1 MQEQI
6 QEFSFL
12 PFTIILVVLLG
23 ILFYYLPETKGIP
36 VNEIEALFQVQKY
49 FFKINW
55 LLLFHVKKLSKCYNY
70 FFKVPNAWKRPIG
83 RSDRILLQ
91 EIRTKQGK
99 TNYGSTNDKGHE
111 AI

>member
-36 VNEIEALFQVQKY
+36 VNEIEALFQVYKSGGY
-49 FFKINW
+49 FHFVI
-55 LLLFHVKKLSKCYNY
+55 LQFHVKN
-70 FFKVPNAWKRPIG
+70 FKI
-83 RSDRILLQ
+83 
-91 EIRTKQGK
+91 
-99 TNYGSTNDKGHE
+99 
-111 AI
+111 